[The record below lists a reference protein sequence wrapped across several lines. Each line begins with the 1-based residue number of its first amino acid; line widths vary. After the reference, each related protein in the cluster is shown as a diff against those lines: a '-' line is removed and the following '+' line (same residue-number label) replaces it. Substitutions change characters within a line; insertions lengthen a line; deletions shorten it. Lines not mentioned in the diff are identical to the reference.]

1 MEINCYLS
9 HKTIAMVIERQN
21 EKIIIEPLSSINMN
35 AVQKVIDYINALEIV
50 SQNKGTEEQA
60 AELARE
66 VNRDWW
72 QKNRSR
78 FVE

>member
-1 MEINCYLS
+1 
-9 HKTIAMVIERQN
+9 MVIERHN

-35 AVQKVIDYINALEIV
+35 AVQKVIDYINALELV
-50 SQNKGTEEQA
+50 SQNEGTEEQA

-72 QKNRSR
+72 QKNRRR